1 MTVDDEPEM
10 IRNETVFS
18 YSFWCYASILV
29 ESRGK
34 CICQM
39 NPVCCYNS
47 DFEIHKSIYLSI
59 CLSVCLCLSIYLS
72 MALQSFCYTLVP
84 FSVS

>member
-1 MTVDDEPEM
+1 MTVDDEPEV

-18 YSFWCYASILV
+18 YSFWCYARILV

-34 CICQM
+34 CFCQM

-47 DFEIHKSIYLSI
+47 DFEIKKSIYLSI
-59 CLSVCLCLSIYLS
+59 CMYACIYLS
-72 MALQSFCYTLVP
+72 MALQSFC
-84 FSVS
+84 